1 MKKTKLFSLLTI
13 YFLAMGILFLCALLG
28 GVLVHNSNP
37 GAFFSG
43 NPDAFSAYCFMCG
56 VGSVSFWGIAVYL
69 MYSHQKWRKGESLRD
84 TGIRKDMVVVDLEVD
99 HGSGANS
106 TWFGWVVCQEP
117 GESEQPKRYKSM
129 QMAYNACVKHCPIG
143 SIVSVYVDS
152 KDPENY
158 FVDVH
163 SARTDQEQIKEMCEG
178 TEIEQTI
185 EDNTV
190 ITFKNCHPEKEKP
203 TIGWILCGIS
213 LFIFYIVIFGN
224 GASIGSYVGFTCM
237 GIFFLT
243 LGGLILYGN
252 AKYRRLSKLVGNGI
266 KFQAALDKV
275 ERNDRKDVHDR
286 RKVGHDLWF
295 TAANPITGEKETFHH
310 WTGDPR
316 IRKERVES
324 GVVDVYVDPAK
335 PKDTFMH
342 ISSCVLKLKG

>member
-1 MKKTKLFSLLTI
+1 MFNEKVFFVRERSKFEMKKTKLFSLLTI

-224 GASIGSYVGFTCM
+224 GASIGSYVGFTSM

-266 KFQAALDKV
+266 KFEAALDKV
-275 ERNDRKDVHDR
+275 ERHDSKNSHGR
-286 RKVGHDLWF
+286 RRIGHDLWF
-295 TAANPITGEKETFHH
+295 TAVNPITG
-310 WTGDPR
+310 
-316 IRKERVES
+316 
-324 GVVDVYVDPAK
+324 A
-335 PKDTFMH
+335 
-342 ISSCVLKLKG
+342 C